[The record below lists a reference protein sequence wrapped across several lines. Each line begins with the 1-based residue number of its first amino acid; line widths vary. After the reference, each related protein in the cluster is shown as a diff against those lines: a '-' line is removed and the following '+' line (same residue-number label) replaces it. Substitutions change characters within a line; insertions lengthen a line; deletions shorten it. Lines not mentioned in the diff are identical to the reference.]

1 MVIDYEKLLYKS
13 FRIAARE
20 IKELNKKSGFKYEMW
35 DVEYDAPVNSITG
48 MRNALLSRYRDDKSS
63 KLQKGRTLVETAQ
76 HSFKDIIDEINLID
90 QEQQK
95 INSKYDKDNKFG
107 IFEYRVDGGYD
118 AEIYK
123 AVYKIYKRAVELVP
137 KDTWNLA
144 KSIKISGDTVYVD
157 LDKAPYG
164 LYIHEASA
172 WRHTNGQYNFLFEAA
187 RETQAWMNN
196 YINKRSDEYFIGIN
210 YYLSEDTLAV
220 QVYTD
225 DIYVKQKTDD
235 IQEIKKERER
245 YKDYSEAIKTS
256 PKNYKGYMESSYRT
270 KKIFKEIVHAKE
282 REKATMK
289 RGDTYDNEL

>member
-35 DVEYDAPVNSITG
+35 DVEYGSPTDSITG
-48 MRNALLSRYRDDKSS
+48 MRNVLLSRYRDDKSS
-63 KLQKGRTLVETAQ
+63 KIQKGRTLIETAQ

-95 INSKYDKDNKFG
+95 INSKYDANKKFG
-107 IFEYRVDGGYD
+107 IYDYKVDADYD
-118 AEIYK
+118 AEVYK
-123 AVYKIYKRAVELVP
+123 AVYKIYKRAIELVP

-144 KSIKISGDTVYVD
+144 KSIKIDGDTVYVD
-157 LDKAPYG
+157 LDEAPYG
-164 LYIHEASA
+164 LYVHEASA
-172 WRHTNGQYNFLFEAA
+172 WRHTNGKYNFLFEAA
-187 RETQAWMNN
+187 REVQAWMNN
-196 YINKRSDEYFIGIN
+196 YINKRSDEFFIGIN

-225 DIYVKQKTDD
+225 DIYVKQKSDD
-235 IQEIKKERER
+235 IQEIKKERKR
-245 YKDYSEAIKTS
+245 YKDYSEALKTS

-270 KKIFKEIVHAKE
+270 KKIFREIIHAKE
-282 REKATMK
+282 KEVATIK
-289 RGDTYDNEL
+289 RGEAYDNEL